1 MTTFVIYNAK
11 RCARNGIG
19 RITGYID
26 MAEFV
31 TLMRDVDNK
40 VNPRGAKYNRIVD
53 AVHNT
58 LSVDPELFWL
68 KSKGLL
74 LSTTNMQFGLEGVDR
89 TCVSASFTD
98 PNTEGVMD
106 GGHTMLAVS
115 SFILDVLFGNK
126 IAKKDWK
133 NCKETWATKYT
144 EIRDTVEYDMQQG
157 DESTFNKTRIPV
169 DVIYPESPATKT
181 EFLRSLTTICGARNA
196 NVQLSATSKMHHKG
210 MYSVLKDIVPCPELF
225 QWKEEQ
231 DTGIKLAELTMLA
244 DIPLNWLISNKHLS
258 GPPSKMMDTQFYA
271 SKQRCVQFYE
281 GIMSNK
287 TVSEEEEGRIV
298 VTNSLVL
305 SALRMTRDLIQF
317 YDKLY
322 MMFPKI
328 YNATQFADGATH
340 GVFSRT
346 NCCTIKPHP
355 ARYGTTSDTSPITYP
370 DGIIIP
376 LLVAAS
382 ELITISKNK
391 KELKWIRKPQT
402 LKVEDF
408 IKDGRQTIYVEY
420 LKQMSFSANDFGKAS
435 LAYQAARRIFVE
447 IAKGIQE

>member
-1 MTTFVIYNAK
+1 
-11 RCARNGIG
+11 
-19 RITGYID
+19 
-26 MAEFV
+26 
-31 TLMRDVDNK
+31 
-40 VNPRGAKYNRIVD
+40 
-53 AVHNT
+53 
-58 LSVDPELFWL
+58 
-68 KSKGLL
+68 
-74 LSTTNMQFGLEGVDR
+74 
-89 TCVSASFTD
+89 
-98 PNTEGVMD
+98 
-106 GGHTMLAVS
+106 
-115 SFILDVLFGNK
+115 
-126 IAKKDWK
+126 
-133 NCKETWATKYT
+133 
-144 EIRDTVEYDMQQG
+144 
-157 DESTFNKTRIPV
+157 
-169 DVIYPESPATKT
+169 
-181 EFLRSLTTICGARNA
+181 
-196 NVQLSATSKMHHKG
+196 
-210 MYSVLKDIVPCPELF
+210 
-225 QWKEEQ
+225 
-231 DTGIKLAELTMLA
+231 
-244 DIPLNWLISNKHLS
+244 
-258 GPPSKMMDTQFYA
+258 
-271 SKQRCVQFYE
+271 
-281 GIMSNK
+281 MSNK
-287 TVSEEEEGRIV
+287 AVSEEEEGRIV

-322 MMFPKI
+322 TMFPKI

-376 LLVAAS
+376 LIVAAS

-391 KELKWIRKPQT
+391 RELKWIRKPQT